1 MSRGIP
7 RVQWRRAVSTEY
19 KIFPE
24 TPLCPKC
31 KKAMTVSDVMPTMP
45 TTGLDQDEVVYKC
58 RCGAEAKRIVDRQR
72 AEPIV
77 IGQ

>member
-1 MSRGIP
+1 VI
-7 RVQWRRAVSTEY
+7 TEY

-31 KKAMTVSDVMPTMP
+31 KKPMSVSDVMPTMP

-58 RCGAEAKRIVDRQR
+58 RKCGAEVKRILDRHR
-72 AEPIV
+72 AEPLIFAK
-77 IGQ
+77 